1 MTEALFYH
9 LQRVPLERV
18 LPDLLERSIGRGW
31 RCAVQASEERVRA
44 LDDLLWTFSEAS
56 FLPHGVEADDG
67 ARQPIVLLTHAG
79 NPNGAAVRFL
89 VDGAPLPEEPGAYE
103 RLVVLFD
110 GNDEDAVATARE
122 HWKIAKDL
130 GLAATYWQQNE
141 QGRWEKRA

>member
-9 LQRVPLERV
+9 LQRVPLEKV

-44 LDDLLWTFSEAS
+44 LDDWLWTFGEES
-56 FLPHGVEADDG
+56 FLPHGIEADDG
-67 ARQPIVLLTHAG
+67 AQQPIVLLTHSG

-89 VDGAPLPEEPGAYE
+89 VDGVALPEDPGVYE

-122 HWKIAKDL
+122 HWKVAKDQ
-130 GLAATYWQQNE
+130 GLTATYWQQNE